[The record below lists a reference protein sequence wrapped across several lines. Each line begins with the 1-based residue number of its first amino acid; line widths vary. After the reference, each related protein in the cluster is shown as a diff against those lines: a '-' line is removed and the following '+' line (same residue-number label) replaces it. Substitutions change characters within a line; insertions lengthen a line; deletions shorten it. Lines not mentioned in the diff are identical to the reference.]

1 MPNVTEVTDAAWRE
15 AWAGVEQR
23 YRALAAVIARAPD
36 NRLDEVVPG
45 KRYTNYRLLHGVIQH
60 SLYHAGQMALL
71 AKEWSGPGSNR

>member
-1 MPNVTEVTDAAWRE
+1 MQEPCRCSGEPFFEGTAHVPRAEDDMPNVTEVTDAAWRE

-45 KRYTNYRLLHGVIQH
+45 KRYTNYRLLHGV
-60 SLYHAGQMALL
+60 
-71 AKEWSGPGSNR
+71 